1 MDLQIVGKSAL
12 VTGASKGIGFAIA
25 AALAAEGVRL
35 VVNGRD
41 PGALFEAAE
50 RLRAAGG
57 EVHPVAGD
65 VSQAKALKALLGAT
79 REAVGDPAILVSNAG
94 GPVTGAAAALEDA
107 AWSQAFDLTLMSSV
121 RLARAVVPAMKR
133 EGWGRVVFVTSLAV
147 KQPIPN
153 LTLSNAFRAAVTAFA
168 RTLASEIAE
177 HGVTV
182 NAVAPGYTHT
192 ERLDELVSDDYA
204 RARLVA
210 TIPAKRFAAPAEV
223 ASAAAY
229 LCSGPAGYIT
239 GQTLMVDGGVVGT
252 TF

>member
-25 AALAAEGVRL
+25 SALAAEGVRL

-41 PGALFEAAE
+41 PGALAEAAE
-50 RLRAAGG
+50 RLRDGG
-57 EVHPVAGD
+57 AEVHPVAGD
-65 VSQAKALKALLGAT
+65 VAQAKALKTLLGAT

-121 RLARAVVPAMKR
+121 RLARAVVPAMRR
-133 EGWGRVVFVTSLAV
+133 EGWGRVVIVTSLAV
-147 KQPIPN
+147 KQPLPN

-168 RTLASEIAE
+168 RTLASEVAE

>member
-1 MDLQIVGKSAL
+1 
-12 VTGASKGIGFAIA
+12 
-25 AALAAEGVRL
+25 
-35 VVNGRD
+35 
-41 PGALFEAAE
+41 
-50 RLRAAGG
+50 
-57 EVHPVAGD
+57 
-65 VSQAKALKALLGAT
+65 
-79 REAVGDPAILVSNAG
+79 
-94 GPVTGAAAALEDA
+94 
-107 AWSQAFDLTLMSSV
+107 
-121 RLARAVVPAMKR
+121 
-133 EGWGRVVFVTSLAV
+133 V
-147 KQPIPN
+147 KQPIAN

-168 RTLASEIAE
+168 RTLASEVAE

-192 ERLDELVSDDYA
+192 ERLEALVSDDYA

-210 TIPAKRFAAPAEV
+210 TIPAKRFGAPAEV